1 MVVCGLGGGG
11 RRLGNGGLVGSRE
24 DANCAGHLRKE
35 ALAMHAIF
43 TSAALWMMPLC
54 VNQMI
59 SADTWSGARG

>member
-43 TSAALWMMPLC
+43 TYQQPY
-54 VNQMI
+54 
-59 SADTWSGARG
+59 G

>member
-1 MVVCGLGGGG
+1 M
-11 RRLGNGGLVGSRE
+11 GNGGLVGSRE